1 MKMKCDRQV
10 GVSMR
15 GAVNS
20 RWNRLGFPQEMYERE
35 MELYHTEEVL
45 LAEGFYTEPGLG
57 GKLVAD

>member
-1 MKMKCDRQV
+1 MKCDRQV

-20 RWNRLGFPQEMYERE
+20 RWNRLDFPWEEYEKEMA
-35 MELYHTEEVL
+35 LYHTEEVL
-45 LAEGFYTEPGLG
+45 PAEGFYTEPGLG